1 MSFSMEVPSQETIK
15 AAIEQEVKP
24 VPEEVAKLKEAA
36 DANVAAIMSLDLDS
50 LDKRREILQSIDT
63 FGMKTMRSSS
73 DKNALLQVTVGKL
86 SKTGDEG
93 GQVARGLAELHTQL
107 KDLDPSLIDFTKTGF
122 LGKLFNPLRAYFL
135 KYQRADEMIADIIV
149 SLDKGKSTLKN
160 DNTTL
165 EIEQMALRDLTKK
178 LQKEIE
184 LGVLM
189 DQTIESQVEQAK
201 VRNEDPDKIRFITEE
216 VLFPLRQRLM
226 DLQQMLVVNQQGI
239 VAIEVV
245 IRNNKELIRGVD
257 RAKNV
262 TISALKISVTVAS
275 ALYNQKIVLK
285 KIELLNQTTNELI
298 AGTSRMLK
306 NQGAEIHKQA
316 LQSSVSVDTLKQAF
330 SDVLEAL
337 DSIST
342 FKQEALPQMRDTIE
356 QFRDLAE
363 EGEKQI
369 QRLERGHQLGI

>member
-1 MSFSMEVPSQETIK
+1 MAFSMEVPSQETIK

-36 DANVAAIMSLDLDS
+36 DANVAAIMALDLDS
-50 LDKRREILQSIDT
+50 LDKRREILQSIDA
-63 FGMKTMRSSS
+63 FGLKTMRSSS

-86 SKTGDEG
+86 SRTGDEG
-93 GQVARGLAELHTQL
+93 GQVAKGLAELHTQL
-107 KDLDPSLIDFTKTGF
+107 KDLDPSLVDFTKTGF

-135 KYQRADEMIADIIV
+135 KYQKADEMIADIIV

-189 DQTIESQVEQAK
+189 DQSIDAQIEQAK
-201 VRNEDPDKIRFITEE
+201 VRNEDPEKIRFITDE

-330 SDVLEAL
+330 TDVLEAL
-337 DSIST
+337 ESIST

-356 QFRDLAE
+356 QFRGLAE

-369 QRLERGHQLGI
+369 QRLERGHQLGL